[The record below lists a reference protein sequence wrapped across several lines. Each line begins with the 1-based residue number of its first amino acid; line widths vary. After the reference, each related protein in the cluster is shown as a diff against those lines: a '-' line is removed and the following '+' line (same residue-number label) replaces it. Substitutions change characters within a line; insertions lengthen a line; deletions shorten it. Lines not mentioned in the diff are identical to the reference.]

1 MRRLFFSEL
10 RPDIEKILAFLAISM
25 YLEGYKLMFTTKK

>member
-10 RPDIEKILAFLAISM
+10 RPDIENILAFLAISM
-25 YLEGYKLMFTTKK
+25 YLKGYKLMFTTKK